1 MKVFNS
7 SQIHDLDAAAI
18 RDEQISSLELM
29 ERAAIACAEFLLT
42 HIGRFDRRI
51 VVFAGPGGNGGDG
64 LAIARLLSK
73 AGFSD
78 ISVFLF
84 NTRNQLS
91 DDCRENSEKLQ
102 QECPQVTFSE
112 ITQQFETPKL
122 DEDTLVIDAL
132 FGIGLK
138 KPLNG
143 GFASLVK
150 LINSSP
156 AEVVS
161 IDIPS
166 GLLCED
172 NSFNTPSTIVSAD
185 HTLTLHAPKLSLLL
199 DDTLPY
205 VGEMHLLPIG
215 ISRETEE
222 KIESAFQL
230 TTAEDIRGMWKKR
243 PVSGHKGTFGHA
255 LLVAGSYGM
264 AGAAILSTQ
273 ACLRSGVGKVTV
285 HTPEL
290 NNNILQ
296 TAVPEAVLSLDKH
309 PKVFTSPV
317 RTDAFDAIAIG
328 PGIGTGKETALAFI
342 EQVSHVA
349 VPMVIDADAINILGD
364 HKGWMTQIPQ
374 NVVFTPHPG
383 EMQKLGICRHDS
395 FSMLLEAVNLCHRHQ
410 FYIIFKG
417 HHSAVCTP
425 EGKVFFNTTG
435 NSGMGTAGSGDVL
448 TGIVTALLAQ
458 HYSMLDACRM
468 GVYLH
473 GLAGD
478 IAAEKLG
485 EHSVT
490 AHDIIAALPQAFRK
504 LTL

>member
-1 MKVFNS
+1 MRFLDGDTKRSRVSNSGFHPLWDMQTEPAVSDSNEFASPINAGYALMKLAGKALFRRVRK
-7 SQIHDLDAAAI
+7 ILGEDAEGKSVAI
-18 RDEQISSLELM
+18 
-29 ERAAIACAEFLLT
+29 F
-42 HIGRFDRRI
+42 
-51 VVFAGPGGNGGDG
+51 VGGGNNGGDG

-172 NSFNTPSTIVSAD
+172 NSFNTPSTIVNAD

-215 ISRETEE
+215 ISPKTEE
-222 KIESAFQL
+222 KIESAFHL

-243 PVSGHKGTFGHA
+243 PVYGHKGTFGHA
-255 LLVAGSYGM
+255 LLVAGSY
-264 AGAAILSTQ
+264 
-273 ACLRSGVGKVTV
+273 
-285 HTPEL
+285 L
-290 NNNILQ
+290 NRNY
-296 TAVPEAVLSLDKH
+296 H
-309 PKVFTSPV
+309 
-317 RTDAFDAIAIG
+317 
-328 PGIGTGKETALAFI
+328 
-342 EQVSHVA
+342 
-349 VPMVIDADAINILGD
+349 
-364 HKGWMTQIPQ
+364 
-374 NVVFTPHPG
+374 
-383 EMQKLGICRHDS
+383 
-395 FSMLLEAVNLCHRHQ
+395 
-410 FYIIFKG
+410 
-417 HHSAVCTP
+417 
-425 EGKVFFNTTG
+425 
-435 NSGMGTAGSGDVL
+435 
-448 TGIVTALLAQ
+448 
-458 HYSMLDACRM
+458 
-468 GVYLH
+468 
-473 GLAGD
+473 
-478 IAAEKLG
+478 
-485 EHSVT
+485 
-490 AHDIIAALPQAFRK
+490 
-504 LTL
+504 